1 MATRNVTGS
10 HVRQSMVAS
19 GGAVKAR
26 QLVSSSKPCF
36 ELSCLLLYP
45 QYSTAFESHSLYS
58 CYEVIVLMFLCFH

>member
-45 QYSTAFESHSLYS
+45 QAIPHSNFTVSIRATKPL
-58 CYEVIVLMFLCFH
+58 F